1 MRPLIALV
9 ALSLLTTSPALAA
22 PTRDAADSP
31 AKMRSVVREW
41 STRLNAND
49 NAGAARLFALPALL
63 TQGPYAYRL
72 KTYKQ
77 LALWHDGLPC
87 AGKVTRII
95 VNGRFAT
102 AVFTLG
108 KRKATRATRRAAMP
122 RRDSRSS
129 AARSAAGPR
138 SRSRLPPAR
147 SPSGTPGSGSRS
159 GSRHPTASAGSR
171 APGSH
176 RRPSASARHGAGSRS

>member
-31 AKMRSVVREW
+31 AKMRSVVRAW

-77 LALWHDGLPC
+77 LTLWHDGLPC
-87 AGKVTRII
+87 GGTVTRII
-95 VNGRFAT
+95 VKGRFAT

-108 KRKATRATRRAAMP
+108 KRKRHTCDAPGGDA
-122 RRDSRSS
+122 
-129 AARSAAGPR
+129 AARFEIVGGKIRSWTQVEVPPAAGPV
-138 SRSRLPPAR
+138 A
-147 SPSGTPGSGSRS
+147 
-159 GSRHPTASAGSR
+159 
-171 APGSH
+171 
-176 RRPSASARHGAGSRS
+176 